1 MLATKGMR
9 FPIDVIL
16 VCIRWYAAYPLSY
29 RHLEEMMDERG
40 VFVDHSSIN
49 RWAIRFLPLLEKVF
63 RQHKRLV
70 GGNWRMD
77 ETYIKVKGVW
87 KYLYRAVDKEG
98 KTVDFLLTARR
109 DKAAALRFFEKAMK
123 ASGVPEKVTVDKSGA
138 NKAAM
143 DEINAGRQTPIMVR
157 QVKYLNNIV
166 EQDHRAIKRV
176 TRPMLN
182 FKSFRAARNV
192 LAGIELMHM
201 IRKGQLVLQGSTAL
215 SFADQFYALA
225 GKNPSSL
232 RNWHPFLR
240 QARSSAGNA
249 TEP

>member
-1 MLATKGMR
+1 MLAAKGMR

-16 VCIRWYAAYPLSY
+16 VCIRCYAAYPLSY
-29 RHLEEMMDERG
+29 RHLEEIMEERG

-49 RWAIRFLPLLEKVF
+49 RWAIRFLPLLEKLF
-63 RQHKRLV
+63 CKHKRQV
-70 GGNWRMD
+70 GGSWRMD
-77 ETYIKVKGVW
+77 ETYIKVKGAW

-98 KTVDFLLTARR
+98 KTVDFLLTAKR
-109 DKAAALRFFEKAMK
+109 DKAAALRFFDKAMK
-123 ASGVPEKVTVDKSGA
+123 ARGIPEKVSMDKSGA

-143 DEINAGRQTPIMVR
+143 DEINGRGETLIIVR

-192 LAGIELMHM
+192 LAGIELMRM
-201 IRKGQLVLQGSTAL
+201 IRKGQLMLQGCSEL

-225 GKNPSSL
+225 GKIRPV
-232 RNWHPFLR
+232 
-240 QARSSAGNA
+240 
-249 TEP
+249 

>member
-1 MLATKGMR
+1 MLVTKGMR

-29 RHLEEMMDERG
+29 RHLEEMMEQHG
-40 VFVDHSSIN
+40 FHVDHSSIN

-63 RQHKRLV
+63 RKLKRPL
-70 GGNWRMD
+70 GGSWHID
-77 ETYIKVKGVW
+77 ETYIKVKGAW
-87 KYLYRAVDKEG
+87 KYLHRAVDKESQ
-98 KTVDFLLTARR
+98 TIDFLLTTKR
-109 DKAAALRFFEKAMK
+109 DKAAALRFFDKAMK
-123 ASGVPEKVTVDKSGA
+123 SSGVPEKITMDKSGA

-143 DEINAGRQTPIMVR
+143 DEINGRGETPIIVR

-166 EQDHRAIKRV
+166 EQDHRAIKRI

-201 IRKGQLVLQGSTAL
+201 IRKDQLVQEGGTKL
-215 SFADQFYALA
+215 SFAGQFYALA
-225 GKNPSSL
+225 EKIRPV
-232 RNWHPFLR
+232 
-240 QARSSAGNA
+240 
-249 TEP
+249 

>member
-1 MLATKGMR
+1 ML
-9 FPIDVIL
+9 
-16 VCIRWYAAYPLSY
+16 
-29 RHLEEMMDERG
+29 
-40 VFVDHSSIN
+40 VDHSSIN

-63 RQHKRLV
+63 RKHKRPV
-70 GGNWRMD
+70 GSSWRMD

-123 ASGVPEKVTVDKSGA
+123 ASGVPEKITMDKSGA

-143 DEINAGRQTPIMVR
+143 DEINGRGETPVIVR
-157 QVKYLNNIV
+157 QVRYLNNIV
-166 EQDHRAIKRV
+166 EQDHRAIKRI

-182 FKSFRAARNV
+182 FKSFRSAKNV

-201 IRKGQLVLQGSTAL
+201 IRKGQMVLKDCEGMSYAN
-215 SFADQFYALA
+215 QFYALA
-225 GKNPSSL
+225 GQIRPV
-232 RNWHPFLR
+232 
-240 QARSSAGNA
+240 
-249 TEP
+249 

>member
-1 MLATKGMR
+1 MLPTKGMR

-16 VCIRWYAAYPLSY
+16 VCIRWYAVYPLSY
-29 RHLEEMMDERG
+29 RHLEEMMEERG

-63 RQHKRLV
+63 RKHKRAV
-70 GGNWRMD
+70 GGSWRMD

-123 ASGVPEKVTVDKSGA
+123 ASGVPEKVTMDKSGA

-143 DEINAGRQTPIMVR
+143 DEINARGETPVIVR

-201 IRKGQLVLQGSTAL
+201 IRKGQLLLQGGNER

-225 GKNPSSL
+225 GQIRPV
-232 RNWHPFLR
+232 
-240 QARSSAGNA
+240 
-249 TEP
+249 